1 MAKACHGSAISAS
14 PAAPAGGR
22 PPRRQAVDKPHKNH
36 LMVCTSCGRAVD
48 GPCTMGFL
56 RWFAAI
62 SAISAVFAKKPP
74 PQGIFSAVLGL
85 PFVTPLSWRDATL
98 AASARFFRWLAVLFP
113 CGSFRATL
121 WPPPGAVFFLL
132 HWWSQRPPRGCA
144 GIRLLDAAPS
154 PWSSRAPLR
163 PWRTKAWHRPM
174 RPVDK
179 AGSKPVHRPVETVP
193 FCGQAPD
200 CPANRVR
207 QRYAAP
213 SPPWAATRQSMKAW
227 AARLGWGD
235 SRHIATNWQ
244 S

>member
-22 PPRRQAVDKPHKNH
+22 PPPGQTVDKPHKNH
-36 LMVCTSCGRAVD
+36 LMVCASCGCTVD
-48 GPCTMGFL
+48 SPCTMGFL
-56 RWFAAI
+56 RWFSAI

-74 PQGIFSAVLGL
+74 PQGIFSAVLGP

-121 WPPPGAVFFLL
+121 WPPPGAAFFCCTGGRSDRLAAALASACWTL
-132 HWWSQRPPRGCA
+132 HHHPGHL
-144 GIRLLDAAPS
+144 G
-154 PWSSRAPLR
+154 R
-163 PWRTKAWHRPM
+163 PWRTKAWHRLM

-213 SPPWAATRQSMKAW
+213 SPPWAATRQSMKAC